1 MTQIITAGKP
11 VGDPLHLGFS
21 AAYWKEGNYYRKEC
35 DGTWGMVKQLTFGRI
50 SGSIICIS
58 KAKDKRIWKF
68 NKSGKYYVKLGNHQG
83 IKKVAL
89 SKPSQ
94 ASTSYSPP
102 KSLWNKL
109 WDVPTAPKICH
120 FMWKVVKNWVASKAN
135 LFKRKCSPSPTCL
148 LCNSEKESIEHILFH
163 CPWTRAVW
171 FGCGKAFWILDSPI
185 HSADKWMEDLLCG
198 YLAKE
203 TLPEEAAAIFQI
215 FWAIWKAR
223 NSFVF
228 SGKLPNPVD
237 IIEKARMANCDY
249 LSALFKKPVEKI
261 PKPARDVIW
270 SPPHPSIIKFN
281 CDGAFNSSRS
291 LAAFGGPMDQ
301 NQGTGPVVCS
311 ERYSNRER

>member
-1 MTQIITAGKP
+1 MRWN
-11 VGDPLHLGFS
+11 VGNGEAINFWEDKWIHNLVDNKVTSHPPPNCSWTKVADFIDQ
-21 AAYWKEGNYYRKEC
+21 ANQ
-35 DGTWGMVKQLTFGRI
+35 TWDVDKLRQCI
-50 SGSIICIS
+50 SEAESIATSSIPISIS

-68 NKSGKYYVKLGNHQG
+68 NKSGNYSVKSGYHQG

-109 WDVPTAPKICH
+109 WDVPSAPKICH

-185 HSADKWMEDLLCG
+185 HSADKWMEELLCG
-198 YLAKE
+198 NLAKE
-203 TLPEEAAAIFQI
+203 TPLRRQLL
-215 FWAIWKAR
+215 
-223 NSFVF
+223 SFRLVGLF
-228 SGKLPNPVD
+228 GKLGTPSFSRVSFL
-237 IIEKARMANCDY
+237 IRSILLRKLGWLAVITY
-249 LSALFKKPVEKI
+249 LLFSK
-261 PKPARDVIW
+261 
-270 SPPHPSIIKFN
+270 S
-281 CDGAFNSSRS
+281 
-291 LAAFGGPMDQ
+291 
-301 NQGTGPVVCS
+301 
-311 ERYSNRER
+311 